1 MRYCVIGSALL
12 IVTWL
17 LVTWLHCGTIFAENN
32 VERVDPETFS
42 YDERLQYVVSYL
54 GIRIGTVE
62 ILNRHNPNDTG
73 TINETII
80 SMQTFSGVPFLS
92 VYTEFFSK
100 RGEDGYFTTSATFDR
115 KRNEWAYYYA
125 TRDTNSTTIIVDR
138 GYKDRE
144 DGSISDV
151 EIDTLNP
158 EKYVHDALTFISILR
173 DSAHTENYYEL
184 DMLIDREIQTL
195 RVEPPGGREKIDVR
209 AFNEEREAFHTSG
222 VLEFEGIHGLS
233 RRYQTW
239 ISTDDRR
246 IPVKARV
253 RIAIG
258 SVKIRLEEYEYIR

>member
-1 MRYCVIGSALL
+1 MRCFLKSSAPIIFVIVFCGVLSADNS
-12 IVTWL
+12 I
-17 LVTWLHCGTIFAENN
+17 
-32 VERVDPETFS
+32 ERVDPETFS

-62 ILNRHNPNDTG
+62 ILNRYDDANYGSID
-73 TINETII
+73 ETVI
-80 SMQTFSGVPFLS
+80 SMRTFSGVPFLS

-115 KRNEWAYYYA
+115 KRSDWAYYYA
-125 TRDTNSTTIIVDR
+125 SRDMNSTKIIINR
-138 GYKDRE
+138 GNKDRE
-144 DGSISDV
+144 DGSISDIQV
-151 EIDTLNP
+151 DTLNP

-195 RVEPPGGREKIDVR
+195 RVEPPGGIEKIVVR
-209 AFNEEREAFHTSG
+209 AFDREKEAFHSSG

-239 ISTDDRR
+239 ISTDEYR
-246 IPVKARV
+246 IPLKARV
-253 RIAIG
+253 RISIG
-258 SVKIRLEEYEYIR
+258 SVKIRLEEYENNR